1 MEHKRFW
8 KVRLWGHA
16 SQPKEKE
23 RETERGRKECRKKGR
38 KEEPCGGRE
47 ENKSSGEH
55 AQDHGDERRCP
66 TKMQL
71 VEARGLGCLQHRS
84 IFK

>member
-1 MEHKRFW
+1 MGAGISAKR
-8 KVRLWGHA
+8 
-16 SQPKEKE
+16 E
-23 RETERGRKECRKKGR
+23 RKGDRERKEGMKKL
-38 KEEPCGGRE
+38 EPCGRRE

-55 AQDHGDERRCP
+55 AQDHGDEGRCP

-71 VEARGLGCLQHRS
+71 VEARGLGCLQHRL